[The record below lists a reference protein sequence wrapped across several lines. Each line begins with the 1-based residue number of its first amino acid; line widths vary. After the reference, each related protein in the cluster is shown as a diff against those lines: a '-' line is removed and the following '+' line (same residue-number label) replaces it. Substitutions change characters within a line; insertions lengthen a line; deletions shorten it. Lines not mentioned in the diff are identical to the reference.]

1 MHWDGKWIWDSG
13 DDRPVNYYL
22 FIRKTFD
29 LAGVPAEALASVCA
43 DSRYKLWVNGKFVAR
58 GPVRSDPQWQY
69 YDVLDLAPCLKQGK
83 NVIAA
88 LVHHYGTGTFSYIL
102 GRGGFLFDAPG
113 LNLASDDSWK
123 VLPAEAWFRDIPRM
137 DVQLEFN
144 EVYNANLA
152 PEGWTDLDFDDSSW
166 QSARIVT
173 GPWQNLT
180 PREIPF
186 MYEHGIFPVK
196 VLEAGVC
203 DPVGVELPENNKVPV
218 AIIISREIKEKLD
231 DVIAD
236 PSGTCKHPNVEDVF
250 ETQPLNP
257 YGRPEEMA
265 GRGWRIKNIGKHGFT
280 IDPLPEQER
289 YAKKGVYVILDFG
302 REIAGFP
309 RIHITTKGQG
319 TIDLGYAEL
328 LESDGRIN
336 PHRANVNY
344 ADRYRIKPGTHE
356 WETFDRRAF
365 RYMQV
370 DFRGLTAPVT
380 IEISVNFSTY
390 PVTWQGEFECSDE
403 RLNEIWR
410 IGAYTVQLNMEDAY
424 TDCPWRERTQWWGD
438 ARIQALS
445 NYHVFGDTRLVR
457 QGIKQIGQ
465 SQRKDGAMIPFWPG
479 SYNTVIPAFC
489 LYWIMSIWDYYM
501 FTGDDSLIP
510 EVFPKIQKLIG
521 WFEGFKDKHGL
532 LTDVGNWMFIEWTN
546 SELEGTVSALNCLY
560 GEALRNASS
569 LAKLACDDES
579 SKTYSTRA
587 EEVRNAINAHLFDP
601 ERGAYPEYWSEA
613 KQAFSSK
620 TSQMVNGLI
629 AAYDISPERK
639 MAVLKHVLDPKN
651 EIVPAGSFFAYYLL
665 LGMFRNGMVQEAL
678 DYIRTNWGR
687 MLDWGATTFWEQ
699 WNTNNSLC
707 HGWASAPTSHLPAF
721 ILGVRPTEPGF
732 KRFSVSPNTGDLK
745 WAKGVIPTPHGSIEI
760 EWSKEELSVVVP
772 EGTIADVTL
781 PGRALTLKPGR
792 HSLATKAH

>member
-1 MHWDGKWIWDSG
+1 MHWNGKWIWDSG
-13 DDRPVNYYL
+13 DEKPVNYYL

-29 LAGVPAEALASVCA
+29 LAEIPTGAMANICA
-43 DSRYKLWVNGKFVAR
+43 DSRYKLWVNGRFVAR
-58 GPVRSDPQWQY
+58 GPVRSDPRWQY
-69 YDVLDLAPCLKQGK
+69 YDVLNLASYLKKGK

-113 LNLASDDSWK
+113 LNLASDESWK
-123 VLPAEAWFRDIPRM
+123 SLPGEAWFRDIPRM
-137 DVQLEFN
+137 DIQLEFN
-144 EVYNANLA
+144 EVYDANLA

-166 QSARIVT
+166 QSARVVT

-186 MYEHGIFPVK
+186 MYEHERFPVK

-203 DPVGVELPENNKVPV
+203 DPVGIELPENNKVPV
-218 AIIISREIKEKLD
+218 AIIMSRERRDKTDGKIKE
-231 DVIAD
+231 
-236 PSGTCKHPNVEDVF
+236 P
-250 ETQPLNP
+250 
-257 YGRPEEMA
+257 
-265 GRGWRIKNIGKHGFT
+265 GKHKFMVN
-280 IDPLPEQER
+280 PLSEEDR
-289 YAKKGVYVILDFG
+289 YSKKGVYVILDFG

-319 TIDLGYAEL
+319 TIDLGYGEL
-328 LESDGRIN
+328 LDADGKVN

-370 DFRGLTAPVT
+370 DFRGLTKPVT

-390 PVTWQGEFECSDE
+390 PVTWHGEFECSDE

-438 ARIQALS
+438 ARIEALS
-445 NYHVFGDTRLVR
+445 NYYAFGDTHLVR
-457 QGIKQIGQ
+457 QGIRQIGQ
-465 SQRKDGAMIPFWPG
+465 SQRADGAMIPFWPG
-479 SYNTVIPAFC
+479 SYDTVIPAFC

-560 GEALRNASS
+560 VEALRNASS
-569 LAKLACDDES
+569 LAELAHDD
-579 SKTYSTRA
+579 KAAKAYANRA
-587 EEVRNAINAHLFDP
+587 EEVRNAINTHLFDP

-613 KQAFSSK
+613 KQAFSPK
-620 TSQMVNGLI
+620 ISQMVNGLI
-629 AAYDISPERK
+629 AAYDLSPERK

-665 LGMFRNGMVQEAL
+665 LGMLRNGMVHEAL

-707 HGWASAPTSHLPAF
+707 HGWASAPTSHLPGF

-732 KRFSVSPNTGDLK
+732 KRFTVSPNPGDLV

-760 EWSKEELSVVVP
+760 EWSKEELTIVVP
-772 EGTIADVTL
+772 EGTIADVSL
-781 PGRALTLKPGR
+781 PGKTLTLKPGK